1 MAQTFDRQARKEQL
15 AEAVWQVIL
24 DKGVGAVSIRTV
36 ADQAGVVVG
45 SLRYVFPTRT
55 ELLNFS
61 AELMVAR
68 ATERALA
75 TPWDDDPQEYAFQ
88 VIAQFLPL
96 EPESRAELEVNL
108 ALVGESAAQPALI
121 DIRNHAHEQLRAAF
135 VRLVQLLTGSAEG
148 DGETLA
154 SARRLHALVDGLALH
169 LLHTDP
175 TDAQG
180 AEWALVLV
188 RQEIA
193 RISAEAE
200 RAARPAP

>member
-24 DKGVGAVSIRTV
+24 DKGVSAVSVRTV
-36 ADQAGVVVG
+36 AEQAGVVVG

-75 TPWDDDPQEYAFQ
+75 TPHKEDPQEYVFD
-88 VIAQFLPL
+88 VIKQFLPL
-96 EPESRAELEVNL
+96 GPESKAELEVNL
-108 ALVGESAAQPALI
+108 ALVGECAAQPSLS
-121 DIRNHAHEQLRAAF
+121 DIRNHAHEQLREAF
-135 VRLVQLLTGSAEG
+135 TQLVQLLTNTPER
-148 DGETLA
+148 DDVVLT

-169 LLHTDP
+169 LLH
-175 TDAQG
+175 
-180 AEWALVLV
+180 AEPSESRWALDLV
-188 RQEIA
+188 KEEIA
-193 RISAEAE
+193 RISGDTSL
-200 RAARPAP
+200 AAGSA